1 MKKTVIVVGATG
13 DLGGRIVKFLLE
25 KDARVRT
32 IVHKDTDPEKIQK
45 LEKMGV
51 AVFKA
56 NMLDA
61 KSMYEYF
68 IGASCVVSA
77 LAGLRDV
84 IIDVQKAVLDAAVM
98 AEVPKFIPS
107 DFSLDFTDLEI
118 GQNRNLDLRRE
129 FHQYLDKASIAST
142 SIFNGPFMELLTGQM
157 PMILDKQKWILYWG
171 NPDQSIDFTTK
182 DNTAK
187 FTANAALDD
196 EAPRFLRIAGDQIT
210 PRQMV
215 KTVSEVRGKEFSL
228 FKAGGSGLINFII
241 KVMKKISPAEKELY
255 PIWQGMQ
262 YMRDMMEGRVKID
275 SYDNNRYSSMNWTSI
290 KDLLLVHE
298 ATKDNKTV

>member
-1 MKKTVIVVGATG
+1 MKKTVVVVGATG

-25 KDARVRT
+25 KGTRVRAV
-32 IVHKDTDPEKIQK
+32 VHKNTDPEKIQK

-61 KSMYEYF
+61 KSMYAYF

-98 AEVPKFIPS
+98 AEVPQFIPS

-215 KTVSEVRGKEFSL
+215 EIVSEVRRKEFSL
-228 FKAGGSGLINFII
+228 FRAGGIGLINFII
-241 KVMKKISPAEKELY
+241 KVMKLISPAEKELY
-255 PIWQGMQ
+255 PVWQGMQ
-262 YMRDMMEGRVKID
+262 YMRDMMEGEVVID
-275 SYDNNRYSSMNWTSI
+275 FYDNNRYSDINWRSI
-290 KDLLLVHE
+290 KDLLVIHE
-298 ATKDNKTV
+298 AIKDTKTA